1 MDFRLPKPADPC
13 TNPRS
18 RPMTSLEPAAVTTSQ
33 QDNSLLPAG
42 LRDVLPPEADY
53 AADVVER
60 LRACFA
66 GHGYLQVKPPLI
78 EFEASLLDGAG
89 IDMSSETFRLMD
101 PVSQDM
107 MGVRAD
113 ITPQIARIATT
124 RLTNA
129 PRPLRLTYAGDVLRV
144 RGTQL
149 RPERQFAQI
158 GAELI
163 GAATAAADVE
173 VVLLAI
179 DALRDLGLDD
189 LSTDLSTPSLVSI
202 VCKALNITGNS
213 EARLRAAL
221 NRKDAGGVADAAA
234 AAGAD
239 SRLFSGL
246 LGATGPAAK
255 ALDALGKLDLP
266 KEARDEQ
273 TRLSEVCEAVSA
285 ALPDL
290 DLTIDPVENRG
301 FEYHTGVSFTFF
313 KRGVRGE
320 LGSGGRYLAGDGID
334 GRGTEPATGFT
345 LYLDTILR
353 ALPGPAKRD
362 VLYLPFG
369 TNFEDGAQLRREGW
383 TTVAA
388 IENPGRSDKA
398 ITQDARRLD
407 CTHMLSD
414 GAVVPL
420 KKPKGR

>member
-1 MDFRLPKPADPC
+1 M
-13 TNPRS
+13 
-18 RPMTSLEPAAVTTSQ
+18 TTSQ
-33 QDNSLLPAG
+33 QEKSLLPAG

-60 LRACFA
+60 LRTCFA
-66 GHGYLQVKPPLI
+66 GHGYRQVKPPLI

-89 IDMSSETFRLMD
+89 VDMAGETFRLMD
-101 PVSQDM
+101 PVSQGM

-124 RLTNA
+124 RLKNA

-163 GAATAAADVE
+163 GAGTAAADVE

-179 DALRDLGLDD
+179 DALKALGLDRLSID
-189 LSTDLSTPSLVSI
+189 LSSPSLVSI
-202 VCKALNITGNS
+202 VCKALDISGAA

-221 NRKDAGGVADAAA
+221 DRKDAAGVANAAEVAGDDA
-234 AAGAD
+234 
-239 SRLFSGL
+239 RLFAGL
-246 LGATGPAAK
+246 LGAMGPAAK

-266 KEARDEQ
+266 AEARDER
-273 TRLSEVCEAVSA
+273 TRLGDVCEAVWA

-290 DLTIDPVENRG
+290 ELTIDPVENRG

-353 ALPGPAKRD
+353 ALPGPAERD

-369 TNFEDGAQLRREGW
+369 TNFDDGAQLRREGW

-388 IENPGRSDKA
+388 IEDPGKSDKA
-398 ITQDARRLD
+398 ITQDARRLG
-407 CTHMLSD
+407 CTHVLSD
-414 GAVVPL
+414 GKVVPL
-420 KKPKGR
+420 KKPRGR